1 MVNDRKVD
9 RVGDAVTQ
17 MQNLIERF
25 VKNSL
30 KGDLYSK
37 AIECLICLRETCVKE
52 DEAPAFNK
60 FMDRI
65 KKMFASG
72 SHREF
77 WMVVVGNKI
86 SLITKKESSISS
98 DVTEDEAKKVNTDI
112 NLHFLQFLHVEVEKE
127 KPSPQKKKK
136 EEDDLMDEIE

>member
-1 MVNDRKVD
+1 MNPIEDFKKMVNDRKVD
-9 RVGDAVTQ
+9 RVGDAVNQ

-30 KGDLYSK
+30 KGDLYQK
-37 AIECLICLRETCVKE
+37 AIECLNHLRGACVKE

-65 KKMFASG
+65 KKMFAHG
-72 SHREF
+72 SHKEF
-77 WMVVVGNKI
+77 WIEVVKNKL

-98 DVTEDEAKKVNTDI
+98 SVTEEEAK
-112 NLHFLQFLHVEVEKE
+112 
-127 KPSPQKKKK
+127 
-136 EEDDLMDEIE
+136 